1 MIPIK
6 SAREIDKMRQA
17 CRTASD
23 VLERVGELIRPGIS
37 TKEIDQAAADLM
49 QEAGVRSAFLGYRLG
64 HRVFPG
70 NICISLND
78 EIVHGIGSQ
87 RRIQYGDIVKL
98 DIGVVQDGW
107 VGDTAATIP
116 VGMIDERLEKLLAV
130 TQSAL
135 QRAIETAFAEERLGD
150 LCAAIEEEAMRS
162 HFSVVR
168 EFVGHGVGRKLHEEP
183 QVPNYGKRGSG
194 PRLKA
199 GHDPGDR
206 ADDQSR
212 RSRRTPARGW
222 LDRLHVRRHALGPFR
237 THGPNHERRT
247 RNPDMARKDAI
258 EVEGT
263 VVELLPNTMFRVEL
277 PNGHRVL
284 AHISGKMRMHFIR
297 ILPGDKVML
306 EVSPYDLSKGRITFR
321 HR

>member
-6 SAREIDKMRQA
+6 SAREIEKMRLA

-23 VLERVGELIRPGIS
+23 VLERVSELIRPGIS

-49 QEAGVRSAFLGYRLG
+49 ADAGVRSAFLGYRLG

-116 VGMIDERLEKLLAV
+116 VGMIDERIEKLLAV

-135 QRAIETAFAEERLGD
+135 QLAIDHAHADARLGD
-150 LCAAIEEEAMRS
+150 LCAAIEAEALRS
-162 HFSVVR
+162 HFSVV
-168 EFVGHGVGRKLHEEP
+168 RKLHEEP

-194 PRLKA
+194 PRLK
-199 GHDPGDR
+199 PGM
-206 ADDQSR
+206 
-212 RSRRTPARGW
+212 T
-222 LDRLHVRRHALGPFR
+222 L
-237 THGPNHERRT
+237 
-247 RNPDMARKDAI
+247 AI
-258 EVEGT
+258 EPMINLGGT
-263 VVELLPNTMFRVEL
+263 GVRLLDDGWTVCTSDGL
-277 PNGHRVL
+277 PSAHFEHTVL
-284 AHISGKMRMHFIR
+284 ITKEEPE
-297 ILPGDKVML
+297 ILTWRAKTQL
-306 EVSPYDLSKGRITFR
+306 R
-321 HR
+321 